1 VSRGGRAVPPG
12 GNALAPRATYRL
24 QLSGRFGLGDAAR
37 LVPYLAALGVSHVY
51 CSPYLRARAG
61 STHGYDI
68 VDHNT
73 INPELGGE
81 AAFESFVAALRRH
94 RMGHV
99 LDFVPNHMGVARA
112 DNPWWLDVLEWGR
125 AAPAADWFDIDW
137 HPAKAE
143 LSGKV
148 LLPFLGDH
156 YGRVLERAELHPV
169 FDPDA
174 GAISVHYHEHRFP
187 LAPQTYP
194 AILGVPLRGGR
205 DGLACGALEA
215 LLAALGSLPLATRD
229 GGPRPALVAEGARR
243 KRALARLVA
252 RKPAVRRWIDARLA
266 HFARRGSAA
275 GLHRVLERQH
285 WRLAFWRVADD
296 EINYRRFFN
305 VNELA
310 GLRVERAELFDNI
323 HRLVFRLIG
332 AGQLDGLRIDHVDGL
347 FDPRS
352 YCRRLAEGVGPR
364 TWVIVE
370 KILAPDEP
378 LRDWAVAGT
387 TGYDVLNLLT
397 RVLIDPGGA
406 ASLAQVY
413 ARCTGDRTAFGEV
426 AYQAR
431 KHVMNFLLGSELQVL
446 ANQLDCLSE
455 VHWRWRDFT
464 LTSLK
469 EALKETIAC
478 FPVYRTYVDAAG
490 AWAEDRRCIAEA
502 VGEARRRSSDPET
515 SLFAFLEAVL
525 TGDLGRDP
533 GGGAAQP
540 DVLRFAQQFQ
550 QYTGPVMAKAI
561 EDTSFY
567 RQPALLALN
576 EVGGD
581 PRRAALPVEAFHTA
595 NAERLARWPDTMVA
609 TATHDTKRGEDVRA
623 RLAVLFELPG
633 VFGAR
638 VRHWMERNR
647 RVRGAAGGRPAP
659 RPKDE
664 YLLYQTLLGSW
675 PSELTGTTSL
685 APAILEAYRE
695 RIAAYMVKAVREA
708 KEVSSWRH
716 PDAAYEEAVGAFV
729 RAVLAGDTAA
739 NPFLADFL
747 PFQARVAVLGVLN
760 GLAQVT
766 LKLTVPGVPDIYQG
780 AESWD
785 LSLVDPDNRRPVD
798 FEVRAAFLDAVQRRV
813 SGAGP
818 LAPAA
823 LHGLLDGWRDGAV
836 KLFVTARLLAL
847 RARRPALFAR
857 GDYVA
862 LPANGRRSAHVVAF
876 ARLHRGHALIVIV
889 PRLPARLY
897 GAASPLA
904 GPARWH
910 DTAIDLGAMQGQR
923 RWRDVL
929 TGAEMGETRRHAL
942 RLATALGRFPVA
954 VLEPARDGVSGR
966 PRRDRTRAP
975 RPASDRSTSTSPA
988 SARPRGTRRGP
999 PRRWAG
1005 SAGMRPYCGPWRP
1018 TRTPPRRRV

>member
-1 VSRGGRAVPPG
+1 MSGRGGARR
-12 GNALAPRATYRL
+12 GNAPAPRATYRL
-24 QLSGRFGLGDAAR
+24 QLNGRFGLEDAAR

-68 VDHNT
+68 VDHNA
-73 INPELGGE
+73 IDPELGGD
-81 AAFESFVAALRRH
+81 AALETFVAALRRH

-112 DNPWWLDVLEWGR
+112 DNPWWLEVLEWGP

-137 HPAKAE
+137 RPAKAE
-143 LSGKV
+143 LCGKV

-156 YGRVLERAELHPV
+156 YGRVLGRAELHPV
-169 FDPDA
+169 FDPEA
-174 GAISVHYHEHRFP
+174 GAISVRYEEHRFP

-194 AILGVPLRGGR
+194 AILGAPPRAGLGR
-205 DGLACGALEA
+205 PVCDALEA
-215 LLAALGSLPLATRD
+215 RLAALGSLPAATPD
-229 GGPRPALVAEGARR
+229 DGPRPALVAEGARR
-243 KRALARLVA
+243 KRALARLAA
-252 RKPAVRRWIDARLA
+252 REPASRRWIEARLA
-266 HFARRGSAA
+266 HVARRGSTAR
-275 GLHRVLERQH
+275 LHAVLERQH

-310 GLRVERAELFDNI
+310 GLRVERAELFDHI
-323 HRLVFRLIG
+323 HRLVFRLIA
-332 AGQLDGLRIDHVDGL
+332 AGRLDGLRIDHVDGL
-347 FDPRS
+347 FDPRD

-364 TWVIVE
+364 TWVVVE

-397 RVLIDPGGA
+397 RVLIAPGGA
-406 ASLAQVY
+406 ASLARVY
-413 ARCTGDRTAFGEV
+413 ARSTGDRSSFGEI

-455 VHWRWRDFT
+455 THWRWRDFT

-478 FPVYRTYVDAAG
+478 FRVYRTYVDAAG
-490 AWAEDRRCIAEA
+490 ASAEDRRCIAEA
-502 VGEARRRSSDPET
+502 LGEARRRSSDPET
-515 SLFAFLEAVL
+515 SLFDFLEAVL
-525 TGDLGRDP
+525 AADLGRDSQS
-533 GGGAAQP
+533 GAAQP

-581 PRRAALPVEAFHTA
+581 PRRDAMPVEAFHAA
-595 NAERLARWPDTMVA
+595 NAERLRRWPDTMVA

-623 RLAVLFELPG
+623 RLAVLFELPR
-633 VFGAR
+633 VFGTR
-638 VRHWMERNR
+638 LRCWMARNR
-647 RVRGAAGGRPAP
+647 RVRRTAGGQPAP
-659 RPKDE
+659 CPQDE

-675 PSELTGTTSL
+675 PSELTGTTRP
-685 APAILEAYRE
+685 APVILEAYRE

-716 PDAAYEEAVGAFV
+716 PNTAYEEAVAAFV
-729 RAVLAGDTAA
+729 RAVLAGDAA
-739 NPFLADFL
+739 GNAFLADFL
-747 PFQARVAVLGVLN
+747 PFQERVAVLGMLN

-798 FEVRAAFLDAVQRRV
+798 FAGRAALLDAVRRRV
-813 SGAGP
+813 SGEQP
-818 LAPAA
+818 LAPAV
-823 LHGLLDGWRDGAV
+823 LRELLDGWRDGAV
-836 KLFVTARLLAL
+836 KVFVISRLLAL
-847 RARRPALFAR
+847 RARRRALFAR
-857 GDYVA
+857 GRYVP
-862 LPANGRRSAHVVAF
+862 LPVSGRRSAHVIAF
-876 ARLHRGHALIVIV
+876 ARIHGGRPLVVVV
-889 PRLPARLY
+889 PRFPARLY
-897 GAASPLA
+897 GTTNPLA
-904 GPARWH
+904 GAARWH
-910 DTAIDLGAMQGQR
+910 DTAVDLGVLQDR
-923 RWRDVL
+923 HRWRDVL
-929 TGAEMGETRRHAL
+929 TGAEVGMTRRDEL
-942 RLATALGRFPVA
+942 RLATALVRFPVA
-954 VLEPARDGVSGR
+954 VLVPA
-966 PRRDRTRAP
+966 T
-975 RPASDRSTSTSPA
+975 PAHR
-988 SARPRGTRRGP
+988 
-999 PRRWAG
+999 
-1005 SAGMRPYCGPWRP
+1005 
-1018 TRTPPRRRV
+1018 